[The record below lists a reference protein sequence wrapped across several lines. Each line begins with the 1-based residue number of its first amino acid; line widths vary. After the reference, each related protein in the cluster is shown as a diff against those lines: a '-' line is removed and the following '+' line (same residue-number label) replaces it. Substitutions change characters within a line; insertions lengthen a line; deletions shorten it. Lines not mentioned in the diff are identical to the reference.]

1 MNQDMEEII
10 AEEQTKNKELM
21 EKLVTLEKKHQKDL
35 ASLKRKVDILT
46 RNNENLKTDNRVIE
60 SRL

>member
-21 EKLVTLEKKHQKDL
+21 EKLVTLEKKYQKDL